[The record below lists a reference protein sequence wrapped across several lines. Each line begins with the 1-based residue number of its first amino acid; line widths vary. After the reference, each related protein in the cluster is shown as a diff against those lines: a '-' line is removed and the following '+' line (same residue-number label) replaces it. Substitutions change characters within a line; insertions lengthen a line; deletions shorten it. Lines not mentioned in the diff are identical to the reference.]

1 MLRLKYFQ
9 SLEQT
14 ILELTK
20 KKVAGLVAILSQPPV
35 LQELTTFEAVFE
47 KLVLIS
53 NPIEFEGEARNQA
66 LKRL

>member
-1 MLRLKYFQ
+1 M
-9 SLEQT
+9 
-14 ILELTK
+14 TK